1 MRRGGRSST
10 ETEGKEE
17 HELTLTSS
25 KGALPTQ
32 TTAPLAPPA
41 SKLVT
46 ATSLAVFPVNMPNF
60 KSTQGASTSFSFPF
74 RDDVDVL
81 GDEFKIRFVEV
92 YIVNEIVRTIDIV
105 ISGNLSLALT
115 VYGNIREGD
124 EGAKKEKGRDIRETT
139 P

>member
-1 MRRGGRSST
+1 
-10 ETEGKEE
+10 
-17 HELTLTSS
+17 LTSS

-46 ATSLAVFPVNMPNF
+46 ATSFAEFPLNIPSF
-60 KSTQGASTSFSFPF
+60 KSTHGASTSLSFPF
-74 RDDVDVL
+74 RDEVEVV
-81 GDEFKIRFVEV
+81 GEEFKIRLVEV

-105 ISGNLSLALT
+105 ISGSLLL
-115 VYGNIREGD
+115 VDDLDIIHHGEG
-124 EGAKKEKGRDIRETT
+124 DIRETT